1 MGCRSRQFK
10 RIVVSPLRII
20 YSAVSLHKASLSIKY
35 FQFPVSAQVFLILD
49 FNGTQKNLD
58 IRTNFLKASPV
69 ITPQHRT
76 CSKVQSRSEVPHY
89 CATLSTCRPADQ
101 ITKGHRNLN
110 LCCYYLFSCW
120 LLVQLHAGE
129 QQWCPLYLVV
139 L

>member
-1 MGCRSRQFK
+1 MGDGSKQFK
-10 RIVVSPLRII
+10 RIVVSLLRIMC
-20 YSAVSLHKASLSIKY
+20 SAVSLHKANLSIKY
-35 FQFPVSAQVFLILD
+35 FQFSVSAQGCLIPDL
-49 FNGTQKNLD
+49 NGAPQNLD

-69 ITPQHRT
+69 ITSQHRT

-101 ITKGHRNLN
+101 TTKGRGNLN
-110 LCCYYLFSCW
+110 LCCYHLFACW
-120 LLVQLHAGE
+120 HFVQLHAGE